1 MEGFVQRLVDPSA
14 ESAESLQQEVE
25 DFLRR
30 NRELLAE
37 MDRRAAER
45 QREMELS
52 LVRIEDAR
60 RTLRRAGILKPR

>member
-30 NRELLAE
+30 NRELLAD
-37 MDRRAAER
+37 MDRRAAKR
-45 QREMELS
+45 QREVEIS
-52 LVRIEDAR
+52 LRRIEDAR